1 MLLSPLSL
9 VFFNKKRLPSERGKP
24 KKRVLLFRAT
34 RRPVTFK
41 RGLSIPVGITSF
53 KFRPFYPQKLPYG
66 GYWMWRFFSE
76 LKKGDLRGK
85 NSSS

>member
-1 MLLSPLSL
+1 MFLSPLLYL
-9 VFFNKKRLPSERGKP
+9 VFYKKRLPSERGKP

-41 RGLSIPVGITSF
+41 RGLSIPVDITSF

-66 GYWMWRFFSE
+66 GYWMWCFFSE
-76 LKKGDLRGK
+76 LKKGRP
-85 NSSS
+85 